1 MNIPEDIDAL
11 IAKECAGELEDSE
24 RNTLVSWIESES
36 EHADLYAESKA
47 YFDAINRYAS
57 ADKIDLDNAWAN
69 FQVKKDETRVVPIAQ
84 PKKRNEFLRVAAVFI
99 ALVGVVKI
107 VDLMMVEPVSGSQM
121 QIVSTIGGQTM
132 QVMLPDSSIVDLNEN
147 SRLEYPVQFAA
158 NERVVNFEGEAFFT
172 VQRNEK
178 KQFSILTEST
188 EIAVLGTSF
197 NLRARPEEKNTVL
210 FVNSGKVA
218 FRELT
223 ATKEEDENARIL
235 VAGESALFS
244 EESGF
249 EDVSANENDLFWK
262 NKSLVFEGEKLR
274 EVVRLLELNYQVSI
288 EFSTKRLGNCRLT
301 ATFEDKSIEEV
312 LEVIALTQGL
322 ELEDTPK
329 GYKLI
334 GEGCE

>member
-1 MNIPEDIDAL
+1 
-11 IAKECAGELEDSE
+11 
-24 RNTLVSWIESES
+24 
-36 EHADLYAESKA
+36 
-47 YFDAINRYAS
+47 
-57 ADKIDLDNAWAN
+57 
-69 FQVKKDETRVVPIAQ
+69 
-84 PKKRNEFLRVAAVFI
+84 
-99 ALVGVVKI
+99 
-107 VDLMMVEPVSGSQM
+107 
-121 QIVSTIGGQTM
+121 
-132 QVMLPDSSIVDLNEN
+132 
-147 SRLEYPVQFAA
+147 
-158 NERVVNFEGEAFFT
+158 
-172 VQRNEK
+172 
-178 KQFSILTEST
+178 
-188 EIAVLGTSF
+188 
-197 NLRARPEEKNTVL
+197 
-210 FVNSGKVA
+210 VNSGKVA

>member
-197 NLRARPEEKNTVL
+197 QSASTTRGEEHSSL
-210 FVNSGKVA
+210 CE
-218 FRELT
+218 FRKGCLP
-223 ATKEEDENARIL
+223 RIN
-235 VAGESALFS
+235 GHQRR
-244 EESGF
+244 G
-249 EDVSANENDLFWK
+249 
-262 NKSLVFEGEKLR
+262 
-274 EVVRLLELNYQVSI
+274 
-288 EFSTKRLGNCRLT
+288 
-301 ATFEDKSIEEV
+301 
-312 LEVIALTQGL
+312 
-322 ELEDTPK
+322 
-329 GYKLI
+329 
-334 GEGCE
+334 